1 MEHDR
6 PVREVLRDWL
16 YSMVES
22 ADLPG
27 CLVINTAT
35 ELGTDDPETA
45 RRVDAAFNSTTAAI
59 ASLLRRGITTGELPA
74 DLDADAT
81 ADLLFTI
88 LTGLGAPP
96 RRPRPA
102 GPARGGRPGAARA
115 RLNAVSRPPLAPV
128 LHTA

>member
-1 MEHDR
+1 LEPDR
-6 PVREVLRDWL
+6 PVREVLRDWI
-16 YSMVES
+16 YSTVES
-22 ADLPG
+22 VDLPG

-59 ASLLRRGITTGELPA
+59 ASLLRRGITAGELPA

-88 LTGLGAPP
+88 LTGL
-96 RRPRPA
+96 RVRHRA
-102 GPARGGRPGAARA
+102 GHDPQGLRAAVDQALR
-115 RLNAVSRPPLAPV
+115 V
-128 LHTA
+128 LG